1 MLPPSRLLKAPRFC
15 IRRSLIRQLN
25 LKPRSL
31 FSSKRLEGPPYSHI
45 VQIGDPVLRLQC
57 DPVDP
62 KDIKSKEIQ
71 NVIASM
77 KFALKRF
84 DGVGISA
91 PQIGVPLQISMIQ
104 FTPSQLE
111 FWSPDHQATRQMEA
125 IPLKILINPKL
136 HILDKSQVWMTI
148 QSMTNQLRD
157 MHVLLYINVYFL
169 R

>member
-15 IRRSLIRQLN
+15 IRRSHVRQLN

-31 FSSKRLEGPPYSHI
+31 FSSKRLEGPPYNHI

-136 HILDKSQVWMTI
+136 HILDKSQVWMTLTI
-148 QSMTNQLRD
+148 QSMIEDNKWGTC
-157 MHVLLYINVYFL
+157 MCYI
-169 R
+169 